1 MERIPFIIGYG
12 GINAAGLSS
21 TDQAYLNMVASKLG
35 EDKQRSLIASL
46 CAIRNQETLTGLDSM
61 DGDALQSALAA
72 QHKNFFIRQ
81 IPPHLFN
88 TRTTPYYRFNG
99 KEERFPISFAA
110 TLPDGFEL
118 SGLYN
123 SLHHP
128 RGLQLAVFAA
138 NDALGV
144 AGLDSER
151 IHQAIEP
158 HRCAVYAGSAL
169 GQLDQ
174 DSMEGML
181 TAVLRKKKTITKQLP
196 FSYPQMAADF
206 VNAYVLKNVGQT
218 GNQCGACATF
228 LYNLSHA
235 VTQIKSGEI
244 ELALVGASE
253 APIMPQIIT
262 AFYNMGALT
271 SDQKIASLN
280 PRYASIPFGDNHG
293 FVMAEAAQFVVLA
306 STEAAYRLGAII
318 YGMVSDVFISA
329 DGGKHSI
336 SAPGPGNYVTVGR
349 AAAALERLYGR
360 EVLRHKSY
368 VQAHG
373 TSTPQN
379 RVTES
384 HIFSSV
390 AGAFGIDE
398 WDIVAIKSYIGHSQA
413 AAGGDQLVNSLS
425 FWQHGI
431 LPGIESVSQLAED
444 VVTKNLRFNL
454 AHKEIGIDEMDA
466 VLVNAKGFGGN
477 NATAVISSPK
487 LAQTLFV
494 KQLGSKALRTNH
506 KAADQTEK
514 KQQEYLVQASR
525 GKFNIRYDFDN
536 AVVGTEDV
544 KLSRSGVQIRNYP
557 KIRFDK

>member
-21 TDQAYLNMVASKLG
+21 TDQGYLNMVAAELS

-46 CAIRNQETLTGLDSM
+46 CAIRNQREPTGLASMSGDS
-61 DGDALQSALAA
+61 LQTALAT
-72 QHKNFFIRQ
+72 QQEHFFIRQ
-81 IPPHLFN
+81 IPPHLFD
-88 TRTTPYYRFNG
+88 TKTAPYYRLNG
-99 KEERFPISFAA
+99 KEEPFPVSFAA

-118 SGLYN
+118 SNLYN

-144 AGLDSER
+144 AGLDSKR
-151 IHQAIEP
+151 IHQVIEP
-158 HRCAVYAGSAL
+158 HRCGVYAGSAL

-181 TAVLRKKKTITKQLP
+181 TAALRKKKTITKQLP

-235 VTQIKSGEI
+235 VAQIKAGEI
-244 ELALVGASE
+244 DLALVGASE
-253 APIMPQIIT
+253 APIMPQVIT

-271 SDQKIASLN
+271 SDQKIGSLN

-293 FVMAEAAQFVVLA
+293 FVMAEAAQFIVLA
-306 STEAAYRLGAII
+306 STEAAYNLGASI

-349 AAAALERLYGR
+349 AASALEKLYGS
-360 EVLRHKSY
+360 EVLRHRSY

-379 RVTES
+379 RITES

-390 AGAFGIDE
+390 AGAFGIDG
-398 WDIVAIKSYIGHSQA
+398 WNIVAIKSYIGHSQA
-413 AAGGDQLVNSLS
+413 AAGGDQLANSLS
-425 FWQHGI
+425 FWRHGI
-431 LPGIESVSQLAED
+431 LPGIETLSQLAED
-444 VVTKNLRFNL
+444 VVTKNLCFNL
-454 AHKEIGIDEMDA
+454 THKEIGIDGMDA
-466 VLVNAKGFGGN
+466 VLLNAKGFGGN

-487 LAQTLFV
+487 LAQALFV
-494 KQLGSKALRTNH
+494 KQLGSKALATNH
-506 KAADQTEK
+506 KAIDQTERR
-514 KQQEYLVQASR
+514 QQEYLAKANE

-544 KLSRSGVQIRNYP
+544 KLSRSGVRIKDYP
-557 KIRFDK
+557 EIRFDN